1 MSSSPIQPTSPKQ
14 TTYEIAST
22 APRLSL
28 RKCIDKFADFLKVHD
43 IFWAGIEL
51 EPTTANGQLSPGT
64 GPSVPAGKVLRVYIY
79 DSEDLVA
86 NQIKQIKRLATSYFN
101 LSTILRLPADAGQ
114 IRLNTDEEV
123 IAQHRIPSGPH
134 SHEQS
139 PKHLSRQA

>member
-1 MSSSPIQPTSPKQ
+1 MWREFSISF
-14 TTYEIAST
+14 
-22 APRLSL
+22 APRYTNE
-28 RKCIDKFADFLKVHD
+28 KFFSRFSFL
-43 IFWAGIEL
+43 IW
-51 EPTTANGQLSPGT
+51 GQ
-64 GPSVPAGKVLRVYIY
+64 
-79 DSEDLVA
+79 

>member
-79 DSEDLVA
+79 DSEDPVA
-86 NQIKQIKRLATSYFN
+86 VSYLFQQSGFVKDQLPEGIEVVEFVE
-101 LSTILRLPADAGQ
+101 LSTIRDSKG
-114 IRLNTDEEV
+114 
-123 IAQHRIPSGPH
+123 
-134 SHEQS
+134 
-139 PKHLSRQA
+139 K